1 MPYRRRSRFCRFFA
15 LGTTVYLWHIFLV
28 KPLAALSVL
37 LCLVT
42 ILSCVALERKRPY
55 HRADRFLIGFL
66 GLLAVYQG
74 LRILQG
80 AGIVALGPPARVDGA
95 IDLVMPA
102 IYLLATLVLRL
113 ATAQHLDA
121 ESAMRLV
128 NAAPPRFGQPPRNPE
143 TERDLARLSWALP
156 RLSDGAFRLYAYLCL
171 HPEQAARS
179 AAVFSAEIRAQL
191 GKSQAELDRAIA
203 ELERAGAVSM
213 PRDEAAGIIVLTPPA
228 GPPIPPASVMPENA
242 A

>member
-1 MPYRRRSRFCRFFA
+1 M
-15 LGTTVYLWHIFLV
+15 YLWHIFLV

-55 HRADRFLIGFL
+55 QRADRFLIGFL

-113 ATAQHLDA
+113 ATTQHLEA

-128 NAAPPRFGQPPRNPE
+128 NAAPPRFGQPRNPE
-143 TERDLARLSWALP
+143 TERDLARLNWALP

-171 HPEQAARS
+171 HPDRAARS
-179 AAVFSAEIRAQL
+179 GAVFSAEILAQL
-191 GKSQAELDRAIA
+191 GKSQAELDREIA

-213 PRDEAAGIIVLTPPA
+213 PLDEAAGIIVLAPPA
-228 GPPIPPASVMPENA
+228 GPPVPAAGAMPENA